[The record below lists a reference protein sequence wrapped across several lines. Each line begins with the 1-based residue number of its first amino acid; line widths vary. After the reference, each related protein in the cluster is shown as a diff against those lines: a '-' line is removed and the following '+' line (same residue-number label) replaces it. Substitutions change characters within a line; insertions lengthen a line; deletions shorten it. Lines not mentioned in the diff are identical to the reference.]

1 MQTSSSP
8 NVRYPVKPTYI
19 SLQLAVLTTVTLG
32 IYPIIKFYQ
41 VISSYEEYLGRPP
54 VTIDGLLWGRGEKRS
69 QFFHYFYFYII
80 ANIASVGFAIFNV
93 PATPL
98 LLILSGIF
106 GGFCLHHAL
115 KTRDEVIGRAGLNI
129 QIVSNRTH
137 IIFWIVG
144 YFLGIFVV
152 GLVPLIIQGYWFFDE
167 NTRIAEGMR
176 AAGLLGTS
184 AGQNPAFQ
192 SSGQFVLPMPG
203 AQPAATANT
212 PTGKF
217 CGECGSRVPLTARFC
232 TKCGAVASST

>member
-69 QFFHYFYFYII
+69 QFILHFSLYII
-80 ANIASVGFAIFNV
+80 ANIASVGFAIFNA

-98 LLILSGIF
+98 LLIASGIN
-106 GGFCLHHAL
+106 GGFCLRHAL

-129 QIVSNRTH
+129 QMVSNRTH

>member
-1 MQTSSSP
+1 M
-8 NVRYPVKPTYI
+8 
-19 SLQLAVLTTVTLG
+19 TLG

-69 QFFHYFYFYII
+69 QFFHYFHFYII

-129 QIVSNRTH
+129 QMVSNRTH